1 MVKNT
6 TSSLIRGT
14 EEEVK
19 LFTEVNKH
27 YKTAREDLD
36 VRITRKNGFDDAD
49 KMFASHIDES
59 NWPYRSLIFDPIP
72 YTVLLEKNGRLVG
85 SKPKGRMVPRE
96 GGDSLGAMIN
106 NELLSYQWDDNTR
119 LGESML
125 SKWAMMDMNVR
136 KYGSSFGI
144 CKWRKE
150 KKVSKD
156 GDKVTSEV
164 FYDGPDFTICN
175 PRDVLVNPSYSF
187 VNKWFQYREYVTID
201 ELKRTNESS
210 VSKSIYKNLDIL
222 SASLEEEQN
231 NKGDR
236 RDTNY
241 TIKNKSMRGLT
252 DYMGSD
258 ETYPAFEV
266 ITEYRPDRWIKFAP
280 KHGVIIQDM
289 PNPYKHGEIPVVHL
303 KYYPL
308 ADDIYG
314 VGELEPVSKQIK
326 AMNAHDSAYS
336 DSTALATRPPIHV
349 NPVNVRMNTIEWNPE
364 AKWLMNNP
372 NVDAQVMRM
381 DQFNSVSN
389 NYTVI
394 KSTLRSSLL
403 SALGESSQGISQAN
417 PTQDQNRV
425 TATEIKDI
433 GYTRNIRDN
442 MNQNFLSEALKKQ
455 ILYWHGMNQQFMFK
469 GSTDKQR
476 IIRIVGR
483 EAAEYFN
490 RTGLSDIRPTEQDA
504 NDAQMAMAQ
513 GIEAPDVVPGPRY
526 AVPVGED
533 AEGMPMEVPKYMP
546 DENGIGGNLIVE
558 EGDLAGTYD
567 FIPDI
572 ESMGAPS
579 DQQVETKL
587 QAILGMLINPAI
599 QQGLASEGKKAKF
612 SELLIKMLES
622 SKVIK
627 DADQYFE
634 DLPPQQPIMPGQ
646 DPNAMGAV
654 GAPPVSPAEP
664 PVSSSQPVMGGMQ

>member
-1 MVKNT
+1 MPKNT
-6 TSSLIRGT
+6 TSSLVRGT
-14 EEEVK
+14 EAEVK

-36 VRITRKNGFDDAD
+36 IRIQRKNGFDDAD
-49 KMFASHIDES
+49 KMFASHIDE
-59 NWPYRSLIFDPIP
+59 NGWPYRSLMFDPTP
-72 YTVLLEKNGRLVG
+72 YTVILEKNGRLVG

-119 LGESML
+119 LGDSML

-136 KYGSSFGI
+136 KYGSSFAI

-156 GDKVTSEV
+156 GEKISSET
-164 FYDGPDFTICN
+164 FYDGPDFTVCN
-175 PRDVLVNPSYSF
+175 PRDVLANPSYSF
-187 VNKWFQYREYVTID
+187 INKWFQYREYVTVD

-210 VSKSIYKNLDIL
+210 TSKAIYKNLDIL
-222 SASLEEEQN
+222 EVSLAEEAK

-236 RDTNY
+236 RDNNY
-241 TIKNKSMRGLT
+241 TIKNKEMRGLT

-280 KHGVIIQDM
+280 KHGVIIQDI

-308 ADDIYG
+308 ADDLYG
-314 VGELEPVSKQIK
+314 VNELEPVSKEIR
-326 AMNAHDSAYS
+326 AINAHLSAYS
-336 DSTALATRPPIHV
+336 DTIALALRPPVHI
-349 NPVNVRMNTIEWNPE
+349 NPVNVRMHTIEWNPE
-364 AKWLMNNP
+364 AKWLMTNP
-372 NVDAQVMRM
+372 NVDVQQMKIDTSM
-381 DQFNSVSN
+381 TTNFQSI
-389 NYTVI
+389 YTVL
-394 KSTLRSSLL
+394 KGSLMN
-403 SALGESSQGISQAN
+403 ALGEQSQGMSSAN
-417 PTQDQNRV
+417 PTQDASRV
-425 TATEIKDI
+425 TATEIKDTS
-433 GYTRNIRDN
+433 YTRNIRDN

-455 ILYWHGMNQQFMFK
+455 IIFWHVMNQQFMFK
-469 GSTDKQR
+469 GSVDKQR

-490 RTGLSDIRPTEQDA
+490 QTGLADIRPTQ
-504 NDAQMAMAQ
+504 NDAEMIAMGQMQ
-513 GIEAPDVVPGPRY
+513 QEDVIPGPRY
-526 AVPVGED
+526 AVNVGED
-533 AEGMPMEVPKYMP
+533 DMGNMMEAPKYIP
-546 DENGIGGNLIVE
+546 DENGAGGNLIVE

-587 QAILGMLINPAI
+587 TAILGMLTNPAI
-599 QQGLASEGKKAKF
+599 QQGLASEGKKTKF
-612 SELLIKMLES
+612 SELLIKMLEA

-634 DLPPQQPIMPGQ
+634 DLPPQQPMGQVGPDGQPIPQEAPTMP
-646 DPNAMGAV
+646 AMT
-654 GAPPVSPAEP
+654 PEP
-664 PVSSSQPVMGGMQ
+664 TMEGMA